1 MTEAWSMSQ
10 ASTSHAISKKYTQ
23 RIERHNLN
31 LLAAACA
38 QDHLLFEV
46 EAMHNKIIG
55 DVSIPVTR
63 ITYWRRE

>member
-23 RIERHNLN
+23 IIERHNLN

-46 EAMHNKIIG
+46 RGNAQ
-55 DVSIPVTR
+55 
-63 ITYWRRE
+63 